1 MKVKR
6 IGFVSAQPKPEH
18 EPETPRQTEA
28 QEPTWTRAEM
38 ALLRRAGRSRW
49 NVPEE
54 VRCAAVYQLARMMSD
69 GTADDRA
76 RVGAAKTLALLDRID
91 QTDERQDLQKMK
103 VEFTFRRPDEV
114 RAVSP
119 EIARATIHAALAKVA
134 ELEGTP
140 LEEFE
145 EGPPCRSQ

>member
-1 MKVKR
+1 LARKTTR
-6 IGFVSAQPKPEH
+6 HPSDYRSDGPESGPQ
-18 EPETPRQTEA
+18 E
-28 QEPTWTRAEM
+28 EPTEQDQKWSRADI

-54 VRCAAVYQLARMMSD
+54 VRSEAVYQLARLMCDPAS
-69 GTADDRA
+69 DDRA
-76 RVGAAKTLALLDRID
+76 RVGATKTLALLDRID

-103 VEFTFRRPDEV
+103 VEFTFRRPDEI

-119 EIARATIHAALAKVA
+119 EIASAAIHAALAKVA